1 MAKTRAY
8 GADCVLLAAFE
19 TVYGTLPA
27 DGYGRLSFKD
37 SSLGAERPLG
47 YDPLL
52 GQGRDAQDPF
62 YEAIMD
68 EGDIGVPQDVRALGF
83 WLKGLFGA
91 PATADNGDGS
101 FDHVFTSGGTLPS
114 LAIEIGH
121 AQLAMPKVFR
131 HGGAKL
137 DKLSFDMARS
147 GAANAS
153 IGVIAQGETSRH
165 HYDTTPASF
174 ALKRFSQGSGTI
186 RVGGGQLANVVGGK
200 LSFSN
205 NLERVETIRADGLI
219 DGVDETEATAEGS
232 VDIRFGTDT
241 TLTAAI
247 AAEHADLK
255 AAGAD
260 ITGLPDLSDEDALAG
275 LSQMLFAQGL
285 DRSSIT
291 KWEGVLDAGDQPA
304 EITDAAIAELMQ
316 LPRMAESFVVQ
327 YTETHEAVIAEGN
340 VSRPAPNGTSAA
352 GLTTAEA
359 AAASPASTFPPC

>member
-8 GADCVLLAAFE
+8 GADCILLAAFE

-27 DGYGRLSFKD
+27 DGYGRLSFKE

-62 YEAIMD
+62 YEAIKD
-68 EGDIGVPQDVRALGF
+68 EGDIGVPLDVRALGF

-121 AQLAMPKVFR
+121 AQLAVPKFFR

-137 DKLSFDMARS
+137 DKLAFDMARS

-153 IGVIAQGETSRH
+153 IGVIAQGETEA
-165 HYDTTPASF
+165 TTTIDASPTSF

-186 RVGGGQLANVVGGK
+186 RVGGGQLANVTGGK

-241 TLTAAI
+241 TLTSAI
-247 AAEHADLK
+247 AAESPVAMEY
-255 AAGAD
+255 GFT
-260 ITGLPDLSDEDALAG
+260 IPGSTFALT
-275 LSQMLFAQGL
+275 FH
-285 DRSSIT
+285 
-291 KWEGVLDAGDQPA
+291 
-304 EITDAAIAELMQ
+304 
-316 LPRMAESFVVQ
+316 LPRVFLPKKKQEIKGPGGIQASYDWRAARDPVVG
-327 YTETHEAVIAEGN
+327 YLLRVTLVN
-340 VSRPAPNGTSAA
+340 DVA
-352 GLTTAEA
+352 GY
-359 AAASPASTFPPC
+359 

>member
-19 TVYGTLPA
+19 ASYGLAPA
-27 DGYGRLSFKD
+27 NGYTRLSFKEC
-37 SSLGAERPLG
+37 SLGAERPLG

-52 GQGRDAQDPF
+52 GQGRDAQDPY
-62 YEAIMD
+62 YEAVKD
-68 EGDIGVPQDVRALGF
+68 EGDIGVPLDVRALGF

-91 PATADNGDGS
+91 PATADNGDGT

-114 LAIEIGH
+114 LALEIGH
-121 AQLAMPKVFR
+121 AKLAAPKFFR
-131 HGGAKL
+131 HAGAKL

-153 IGVIAQGETSRH
+153 IRVIAQGETEIASTI
-165 HYDTTPASF
+165 DATPVSF
-174 ALKRFSQGSGTI
+174 PLKRFSQGSGTI

-247 AAEHADLK
+247 ATESPVEMEYGFIIP
-255 AAGAD
+255 AAGGGNSTTSAF
-260 ITGLPDLSDEDALAG
+260 GLT
-275 LSQMLFAQGL
+275 FH
-285 DRSSIT
+285 
-291 KWEGVLDAGDQPA
+291 
-304 EITDAAIAELMQ
+304 
-316 LPRMAESFVVQ
+316 LPRVFLPKKKQEIKGPGGIQAS
-327 YTETHEAVIAEGN
+327 YDW
-340 VSRPAPNGTSAA
+340 RAA
-352 GLTTAEA
+352 RDPVAGYLLRVTLVNDVAGYG
-359 AAASPASTFPPC
+359 P

>member
-1 MAKTRAY
+1 MSKTRAY
-8 GADCVLLAAFE
+8 GADCILLAAFE
-19 TVYGTLPA
+19 ATYGSMPA
-27 DGYGRLSFKD
+27 DGYTRLSFKE

-62 YEAIMD
+62 YEAIKD
-68 EGDIGVPQDVRALGF
+68 EGDIGVPLDVRALGF
-83 WLKGLFGA
+83 WLTGLFGA
-91 PATADNGDGS
+91 PATADNGDGT

-121 AQLAMPKVFR
+121 AQLAVPKFFR
-131 HGGAKL
+131 HGGVKL
-137 DKLSFDMARS
+137 DKLSCDMARS

-153 IGVIAQGETSRH
+153 IGVIAQGETEAAATI
-165 HYDTTPASF
+165 DANPTSF

-186 RVGGGQLANVVGGK
+186 RVGGGQLANVTGGK

-247 AAEHADLK
+247 AAESPVAMEYGFTIPGS
-255 AAGAD
+255 A
-260 ITGLPDLSDEDALAG
+260 
-275 LSQMLFAQGL
+275 F
-285 DRSSIT
+285 
-291 KWEGVLDAGDQPA
+291 VL
-304 EITDAAIAELMQ
+304 TFH
-316 LPRMAESFVVQ
+316 LPRVFLPKKKQEIKGPGGIQAS
-327 YTETHEAVIAEGN
+327 YDW
-340 VSRPAPNGTSAA
+340 RAA
-352 GLTTAEA
+352 RDPVAGYLLRVTLVNDVDGY
-359 AAASPASTFPPC
+359 

>member
-1 MAKTRAY
+1 MGKTRAY
-8 GADCVLLAAFE
+8 GADCALLAAFE
-19 TVYGTLPA
+19 ASYGTLPA
-27 DGYGRLSFKD
+27 DGYTRLSFKE

-62 YEAIMD
+62 YEAIKD
-68 EGDIGVPQDVRALGF
+68 EGDIGVPLDVRALGF

-91 PATADNGDGS
+91 PAITDNGDGT

-121 AQLAMPKVFR
+121 AQLAVPKFFR

-137 DKLSFDMARS
+137 DKLAFDMARS

-153 IGVIAQGETSRH
+153 IGVIAQGEAEAGATI
-165 HYDTTPASF
+165 DATPATF

-247 AAEHADLK
+247 AAESPVAMEY
-255 AAGAD
+255 GFT
-260 ITGLPDLSDEDALAG
+260 IPGSTFALT
-275 LSQMLFAQGL
+275 FH
-285 DRSSIT
+285 
-291 KWEGVLDAGDQPA
+291 
-304 EITDAAIAELMQ
+304 
-316 LPRMAESFVVQ
+316 LPRVFLPKKKQEIKGPGGIQAS
-327 YTETHEAVIAEGN
+327 YDW
-340 VSRPAPNGTSAA
+340 RAA
-352 GLTTAEA
+352 RDPVAGYLLRVTLVNDVAGY
-359 AAASPASTFPPC
+359 

>member
-8 GADCVLLAAFE
+8 GADCILLAAFE

-62 YEAIMD
+62 YEAIKD
-68 EGDIGVPQDVRALGF
+68 EGDIGVPLDVRALGF

-91 PATADNGDGS
+91 PATADNGDGT

-114 LAIEIGH
+114 LTIEIGH
-121 AQLAMPKVFR
+121 AQLAVPKFFR

-153 IGVIAQGETSRH
+153 IGVIAQGETEAATTI
-165 HYDTTPASF
+165 DPTPATF

-247 AAEHADLK
+247 AAESPVEMEY
-255 AAGAD
+255 GFT
-260 ITGLPDLSDEDALAG
+260 IPGSPFALT
-275 LSQMLFAQGL
+275 FH
-285 DRSSIT
+285 
-291 KWEGVLDAGDQPA
+291 
-304 EITDAAIAELMQ
+304 
-316 LPRMAESFVVQ
+316 LPRVFCPKKKQEIKGPGGIQAS
-327 YTETHEAVIAEGN
+327 YDW
-340 VSRPAPNGTSAA
+340 RAA
-352 GLTTAEA
+352 RDPVAGYLLRVTLVNDVAGY
-359 AAASPASTFPPC
+359 

>member
-8 GADCVLLAAFE
+8 GADCILLAAFE
-19 TVYGTLPA
+19 ASYGTLPA
-27 DGYGRLSFKD
+27 DGYGRLSFKE

-62 YEAIMD
+62 YEAIKD
-68 EGDIGVPQDVRALGF
+68 EGDIAVPLDVRALGF

-101 FDHVFTSGGTLPS
+101 FNHVFTSGGTLPS

-121 AQLAMPKVFR
+121 AQLATPKFFR

-153 IGVIAQGETSRH
+153 IGVIAQGETEAATTI
-165 HYDTTPASF
+165 DTTPATF

-247 AAEHADLK
+247 AAESPVAMEYLPK
-255 AAGAD
+255 RRIQMSGGTANFRIGALGLEPGDEVRVKVGFKYFTGLDD
-260 ITGLPDLSDEDALAG
+260 ITIP
-275 LSQMLFAQGL
+275 
-285 DRSSIT
+285 
-291 KWEGVLDAGDQPA
+291 
-304 EITDAAIAELMQ
+304 
-316 LPRMAESFVVQ
+316 VVM
-327 YTETHEAVIAEGN
+327 
-340 VSRPAPNGTSAA
+340 
-352 GLTTAEA
+352 
-359 AAASPASTFPPC
+359 

>member
-1 MAKTRAY
+1 MGKTRAY
-8 GADCVLLAAFE
+8 GADCMLLAAFE
-19 TVYGTLPA
+19 ASYGLAPA
-27 DGYGRLSFKD
+27 DGYGRLSFKE

-62 YEAIMD
+62 YEAIKD
-68 EGDIGVPQDVRALGF
+68 EGDIGVPLDVRALGF

-114 LAIEIGH
+114 LALEIGH
-121 AQLAMPKVFR
+121 AALATPKFFR

-137 DKLSFDMARS
+137 DKLAFDMARS

-153 IGVIAQGETSRH
+153 IGVIAQGESEAAATI
-165 HYDTTPASF
+165 DITPTSF

-186 RVGGGQLANVVGGK
+186 RVGGSQLANVVGGK

-247 AAEHADLK
+247 AAESPVAMEYGFTIPGS
-255 AAGAD
+255 AF
-260 ITGLPDLSDEDALAG
+260 ALT
-275 LSQMLFAQGL
+275 FH
-285 DRSSIT
+285 
-291 KWEGVLDAGDQPA
+291 
-304 EITDAAIAELMQ
+304 
-316 LPRMAESFVVQ
+316 LPRVFCPKKKQEIKGPGGIQAS
-327 YTETHEAVIAEGN
+327 YDW
-340 VSRPAPNGTSAA
+340 RAA
-352 GLTTAEA
+352 RDPVAGYLLRVTLVNDVAGY
-359 AAASPASTFPPC
+359 

>member
-1 MAKTRAY
+1 MSKTRAY
-8 GADCVLLAAFE
+8 GSDCILLAAFE
-19 TVYGTLPA
+19 ASYGVLPA
-27 DGYGRLSFKD
+27 DGYTRLSFKE

-62 YEAIMD
+62 YEAIKD
-68 EGDIGVPQDVRALGF
+68 EGEFGVPLDVRALGF

-91 PATADNGDGS
+91 PATADNGDGT

-121 AQLAMPKVFR
+121 AQLAAPKFFR

-153 IGVIAQGETSRH
+153 IGVIAQGETESA
-165 HYDTTPASF
+165 TTIDASPASF
-174 ALKRFSQGSGTI
+174 PLKRFSQGSGAI

-247 AAEHADLK
+247 AAESPVAMLYGFTIPGS
-255 AAGAD
+255 AF
-260 ITGLPDLSDEDALAG
+260 ALT
-275 LSQMLFAQGL
+275 FH
-285 DRSSIT
+285 
-291 KWEGVLDAGDQPA
+291 
-304 EITDAAIAELMQ
+304 
-316 LPRMAESFVVQ
+316 LPRVFLPKKKQEIKGPGGIQAS
-327 YTETHEAVIAEGN
+327 YDW
-340 VSRPAPNGTSAA
+340 RAA
-352 GLTTAEA
+352 RDPVAGYLLRITLINDVP
-359 AAASPASTFPPC
+359 SY

>member
-1 MAKTRAY
+1 
-8 GADCVLLAAFE
+8 
-19 TVYGTLPA
+19 
-27 DGYGRLSFKD
+27 
-37 SSLGAERPLG
+37 
-47 YDPLL
+47 
-52 GQGRDAQDPF
+52 
-62 YEAIMD
+62 AIKD
-68 EGDIGVPQDVRALGF
+68 EGEIGVPLDVRALGF

-91 PATADNGDGS
+91 PATTDNGDGT

-121 AQLAMPKVFR
+121 AQLAVPKFFR

-153 IGVIAQGETSRH
+153 IGVIAQGETEAATSI
-165 HYDTTPASF
+165 DATPATF

-186 RVGGGQLANVVGGK
+186 RVGGGQLANVTGGK

-247 AAEHADLK
+247 AAESPVAMEYGFTIPGS
-255 AAGAD
+255 AF
-260 ITGLPDLSDEDALAG
+260 ALT
-275 LSQMLFAQGL
+275 FH
-285 DRSSIT
+285 
-291 KWEGVLDAGDQPA
+291 
-304 EITDAAIAELMQ
+304 
-316 LPRMAESFVVQ
+316 LPRVFLPKKKQEIKGPGGIQAS
-327 YTETHEAVIAEGN
+327 YDW
-340 VSRPAPNGTSAA
+340 RAA
-352 GLTTAEA
+352 RDPVAGYLLRVTLVNDVAGY
-359 AAASPASTFPPC
+359 

>member
-8 GADCVLLAAFE
+8 GADCILLAAFE

-27 DGYGRLSFKD
+27 DGYGRLSFKE

-62 YEAIMD
+62 YEAIKD
-68 EGDIGVPQDVRALGF
+68 EGDIGVPLDVRALGF
-83 WLKGLFGA
+83 WLKGLFGT
-91 PATADNGDGS
+91 PATTDNGDGT

-121 AQLAMPKVFR
+121 AQLAAPKFFR

-153 IGVIAQGETSRH
+153 IGVIAQGETEAA
-165 HYDTTPASF
+165 TTIDATSTTF

-186 RVGGGQLANVVGGK
+186 RVGGGQLANVTGGK
-200 LSFSN
+200 LAFSN

-247 AAEHADLK
+247 AAESPVAMEY
-255 AAGAD
+255 GFT
-260 ITGLPDLSDEDALAG
+260 IPGSDFALT
-275 LSQMLFAQGL
+275 FN
-285 DRSSIT
+285 
-291 KWEGVLDAGDQPA
+291 
-304 EITDAAIAELMQ
+304 
-316 LPRMAESFVVQ
+316 LPRVFLPKKKQEIKGPGGIQASYDWRAARDPVAGYLLRV
-327 YTETHEAVIAEGN
+327 TLVN
-340 VSRPAPNGTSAA
+340 DVSSY
-352 GLTTAEA
+352 
-359 AAASPASTFPPC
+359 